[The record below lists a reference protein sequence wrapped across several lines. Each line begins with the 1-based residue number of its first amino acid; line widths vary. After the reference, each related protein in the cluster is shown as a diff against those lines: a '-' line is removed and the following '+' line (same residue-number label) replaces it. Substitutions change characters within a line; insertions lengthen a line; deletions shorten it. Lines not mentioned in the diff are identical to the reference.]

1 MKQYVMKKLA
11 QLCLPEWVRLRLE
24 RENDHLAGRI
34 QKLQQE
40 IERLNAY
47 IDGMEQA
54 MRMRAKVVVQAGGKE

>member
-1 MKQYVMKKLA
+1 M
-11 QLCLPEWVRLRLE
+11 RLRLE
-24 RENDHLAGRI
+24 RENDHLAERI